1 MHRRL
6 QSNANAGRMRTDVP
20 VEVLHTFLE
29 TVMDGFISRMVSGA
43 STENLTQVLDVVEDS
58 VRNNRR

>member
-1 MHRRL
+1 
-6 QSNANAGRMRTDVP
+6 MRTDVP

-29 TVMDGFISRMVSGA
+29 TVMDGFISRMASGA
-43 STENLTQVLDVVEDS
+43 STENLTQVLDLVEDS